1 MYWYFIYYFFKYLK
15 LGKQIFIFY
24 KNITYYLF
32 SKYFEL
38 SEFETRRFSS
48 CYWCNITIDCIYGFF
63 KYLFDNGDGR
73 KWKNWSRCISYYW
86 RYIHYYNYKVD
97 CLLFFSSIHSTLYEK
112 LLSIFCRFVAMK
124 ASGEVE
130 VMRRNRAIIEW
141 CLFVLSSDIK
151 TFFLFEHIYY
161 YCNIDK
167 PTDCNYSTT
176 QLQLLSLIHA
186 LISSALYILLVS
198 VGFIKSSRTHQINQL
213 NLSAFVTIVDLLDI
227 IQLKTSLFQ
236 LHPDKIAF
244 SFPLL
249 IYIYC
254 SFVSG
259 RK

>member
-1 MYWYFIYYFFKYLK
+1 M
-15 LGKQIFIFY
+15 
-24 KNITYYLF
+24 
-32 SKYFEL
+32 
-38 SEFETRRFSS
+38 R
-48 CYWCNITIDCIYGFF
+48 
-63 KYLFDNGDGR
+63 
-73 KWKNWSRCISYYW
+73 
-86 RYIHYYNYKVD
+86 
-97 CLLFFSSIHSTLYEK
+97 
-112 LLSIFCRFVAMK
+112 

-254 SFVSG
+254 SFVSIIVVG
-259 RK
+259 SFFVVSPRKYLSRRRSYRKLKLIRGLTENSNVYCLHIPTTTFRVILFLVFSCTDTSMIFMAKNFLIILLAVGNFFYSYCYGLLTVLKID